1 MRWRVGEH
9 QNGQAPR
16 PVSSVPS
23 LWAFPEHG
31 RHAPLGYWA
40 KGLRMN
46 ILEQYLIWLFAP
58 TLVVIVIACI
68 LSLTPLKPPKNRG
81 TSWFK
86 TRDW

>member
-1 MRWRVGEH
+1 
-9 QNGQAPR
+9 
-16 PVSSVPS
+16 
-23 LWAFPEHG
+23 
-31 RHAPLGYWA
+31 
-40 KGLRMN
+40 MN